1 MPIYEYRCKAC
12 DHETEALQKMSD
24 KPLRKCPECGRLQL
38 QRLISAPSFRL
49 KGGGWYE
56 TDFKSDKESRRNI
69 AGEADKGSSDSKSD
83 SGNAG
88 EKSTEK
94 KSASDAGGSS
104 DTGKQSEKKTDKKA
118 DKAADKKAG
127 GKSSSSAV
135 A

>member
-56 TDFKSDKESRRNI
+56 TDFKSDKESKRNI
-69 AGEADKGSSDSKSD
+69 AGDGAEKRSAESGKADAKGDSSQSGDGKS
-83 SGNAG
+83 G
-88 EKSTEK
+88 EKKASEK
-94 KSASDAGGSS
+94 KSATSGGEP
-104 DTGKQSEKKTDKKA
+104 GKKPGKKD
-118 DKAADKKAG
+118 
-127 GKSSSSAV
+127 SSSAV